1 MRKVLLAASAVAVT
15 VGMAAGAQA
24 ADPSNA
30 DVNFVNIAV
39 NAVPYNLG
47 PAIDGSINV
56 TAIGGDVGHQG
67 WHRDR
72 DLDPSSTF
80 AAGAVNQT
88 ELNIGRN
95 AASGDFVMDG
105 TTISHVDSFEVDE
118 ITHVDAQA
126 RVRAEEGGF
135 FGGELYAG
143 GELHYFDV
151 DDVDFWSSTRVSNL
165 DLSGNLAY
173 EGVPATNVVNLA
185 LNFESIDGSANY
197 TAVGFMS
204 EVGNIGAIST
214 SAIGALNVTT
224 ATIGVPGGIS
234 DLGSAGASDL

>member
-1 MRKVLLAASAVAVT
+1 
-15 VGMAAGAQA
+15 MAAGPHA
-24 ADPSNA
+24 AGPLGS

-39 NAVPYNLG
+39 NAVPDNWG

-56 TAIGGDVGHQG
+56 TAIAGDVGHQG
-67 WHRDR
+67 WHRGR
-72 DLDPSSTF
+72 TLGESSTL
-80 AAGAVNQT
+80 AAGAVNPT
-88 ELNIGRN
+88 HLNIGRN
-95 AASGDFVMDG
+95 AASGGFDMDR

-151 DDVDFWSSTRVSNL
+151 DDVDFWSSTRVSDF
-165 DLSGNLAY
+165 DLSGNFAY